1 MITAAL
7 LSILLTVQTASPSPA
22 LQHLH
27 AGVQAD
33 QAGQVD
39 QAVAEFQKAAEL
51 DPKLAAAFVEL
62 GGVLIEKHDYAN
74 AVPPL
79 RRAIELSPNLEG
91 AHRLLGYALL
101 AQGFAAAAIPHL
113 EKAHA
118 EEALGVALLEV
129 DRLPEA
135 VAVLQK
141 ALAKSPNDPDLL
153 YNYGRACGL
162 LSKQVF
168 DELEARFPDS
178 ARAHQMM
185 AQDYAALRDVPGAER
200 EFQEALKLRPQTP
213 GVHLQLGELYAR
225 AQQWDKAAE
234 QFQLETQLQPGS
246 AEAFYRLGESLLQL
260 GKFHEAREA
269 LVSSDQLK
277 ADMPET
283 LYLLGK
289 AALLDRD
296 EALAQKSWEHVLAL
310 EQNTALAA
318 QAHFGLSGIY
328 RKQGKTAEADREM
341 EAFRKLQSPAAQT
354 DDSQK

>member
-1 MITAAL
+1 M
-7 LSILLTVQTASPSPA
+7 
-22 LQHLH
+22 
-27 AGVQAD
+27 
-33 QAGQVD
+33 
-39 QAVAEFQKAAEL
+39 
-51 DPKLAAAFVEL
+51 
-62 GGVLIEKHDYAN
+62 
-74 AVPPL
+74 
-79 RRAIELSPNLEG
+79 
-91 AHRLLGYALL
+91 GYALL
-101 AQGFAAAAIPHL
+101 AQGFAAEAIPHL
-113 EKAHA
+113 EKAH
-118 EEALGVALLEV
+118 EEGALGIALLEA

-135 VAVLQK
+135 VPVLQK
-141 ALAKSPNDPDLL
+141 ALAKNPDDPDLL
-153 YNYGRACGL
+153 YYYGRACGL

-213 GVHLQLGELYAR
+213 GLHLQLGELYAR

-234 QFQLETQLQPGS
+234 QFQLETQVQPGS

-289 AALLDRD
+289 AALLDGD
-296 EALAQKSWEHVLAL
+296 EALAQKSWEHVLKL
-310 EQNTALAA
+310 EQNTSLAA

-328 RKQGKTAEADREM
+328 RKQGKIAEADREM
-341 EAFRKLQSPAAQT
+341 EAFRKLQNPATQK